1 MDFIKGIMSTI
12 VFLTILPLKT
22 EHNDLKM
29 AAKYMPLFP
38 IIGLGIGA
46 LSGSF
51 GYLFLNVFPSII
63 AGVLTLGVLLVIT
76 GLHHTDG
83 LLDFGDGLMVKGT
96 KKQKILAMRDKIT
109 GTGGFAF
116 GFVVLI
122 TTAFSISFL
131 AGTVILALI
140 VSETTAKASMV
151 LAASFGRSAYRGTS
165 TIFTRTMQSKH
176 WTTRSVPIIFALA
189 IGFWSLGYVGLLT
202 VSLGLLVC
210 PVIVAMSYRSFGGLT
225 GDVFGALNDLTR
237 VTTLLAFVVLI

>member
-1 MDFIKGIMSTI
+1 MSTI
-12 VFLTILPLKT
+12 VFLTIFPLKT

-29 AAKYMPLFP
+29 AAKFMPLFP
-38 IIGLGIGA
+38 LVGLGIGV

-51 GYLFLNVFPSII
+51 GYVVQIVFPSII
-63 AGVLTLGVLLVIT
+63 AGLLTLGVLLLVT

-96 KKQKILAMRDKIT
+96 KKQKLLAMRDKIT
-109 GTGGFAF
+109 GSGGFAL
-116 GFVVLI
+116 GFVVLL

-131 AGTVILALI
+131 SGTVILAMI

-165 TIFTRTMQSKH
+165 TIFTTSMQGKH
-176 WTTRSVPIIFALA
+176 WTTRSVPIIFTLGV
-189 IGFWSLGYVGLLT
+189 GFWSMGYVGLLA
-202 VSLGLLVC
+202 VSIGLLAC
-210 PVIVAMSYRSFGGLT
+210 PVIVAIAYRSFGGLT

-237 VTTLLAFVVLI
+237 VTTLLAFIVLI